1 MSAEQ
6 LVLALAGTA
15 AIVASLIVVVV
26 TRPRPASLLEV
37 VYGAAPVLG
46 VIALVAA
53 VRASL

>member
-15 AIVASLIVVVV
+15 AIVASLVVVVV
-26 TRPRPASLLEV
+26 TRPRPASVLEV
-37 VYGAAPVLG
+37 VYVAAPVLG

-53 VRASL
+53 VRASM